1 MKNNLPAGKAG
12 EIKIVVKKGEEKVVP
27 FVWIN
32 GKETHVVWNA
42 RLVGEGS
49 SVHLVG
55 IFLGDNASSVKFD
68 TLVTHEASHTIS
80 KTTIRGVFRD
90 RSSFDNDGMIRINKG
105 AVASDGFFASKVL
118 LFDNAK
124 GRSVP
129 SLEIDENDLKAGHA
143 STIGRPD
150 EDQLFYLRSKGLT
163 EKEALELIVS
173 GFFEPALSLL
183 PHRQQKIVRRHL
195 ASRI

>member
-1 MKNNLPAGKAG
+1 MKNVKI
-12 EIKIVVKKGEEKVVP
+12 EIVVKKGEEKVIP

-32 GKETHVVWNA
+32 GRETHVAWNA

-68 TLVTHEASHTIS
+68 TFVTHEASHTIS

-105 AVASDGFFASKVL
+105 AVASDGFFASKIL
-118 LFDNAK
+118 LFGNAK

-143 STIGRPD
+143 STIGRPA
-150 EDQLFYLRSKGLT
+150 EAQLFYLRSKGLT
-163 EKEALELIVS
+163 KEEAQMLIFS
-173 GFFEPALSLL
+173 GFFEPVLSLL
-183 PHRQQKIVRRHL
+183 PHSQQKIVRRQL
-195 ASRI
+195 TSRI